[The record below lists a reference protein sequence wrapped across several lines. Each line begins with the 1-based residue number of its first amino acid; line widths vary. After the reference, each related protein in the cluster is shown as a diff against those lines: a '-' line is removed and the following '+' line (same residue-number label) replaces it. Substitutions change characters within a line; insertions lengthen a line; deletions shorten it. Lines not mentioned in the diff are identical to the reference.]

1 MTLARHLYRRLMRK
15 WRVIGLIALASVP
28 GFVYWLAAFDAHE
41 GQLAGLYSDI
51 IAIAGYSFAIAAL
64 ILTVATLRE
73 ERDAG
78 TLPYIYMRPMSRMS
92 LAISSMLAAIAAVMT
107 IALGGWLTTAL
118 ATVAVGADLSI
129 ALPGL
134 ALFVAAGIG
143 YAAVFVPLGYLVPR
157 SLLVGLGYIIVIE
170 TILAFAVPGLA
181 QFSIWRIALSIYAD
195 LAPVFGAEAAEA
207 LGPVNAGVGGG
218 VAKIAGTLLA
228 GLLVLTWAL
237 RKRDAL

>member
-1 MTLARHLYRRLMRK
+1 MILTRHLYRRLMRK

-28 GFVYWLAAFDAHE
+28 GFVYWLAAFDANPDE
-41 GQLAGLYSDI
+41 LAGLYSDI

-78 TLPYIYMRPMSRMS
+78 TLPYIYMRPMPRVS

-118 ATVAVGADLSI
+118 ATVAVGADISI

-134 ALFVAAGIG
+134 ALFTGAGIG

-181 QFSIWRIALSIYAD
+181 QFSIWRIALSIYHD
-195 LAPVFGAEAAEA
+195 LASVFGAEAAEA
-207 LGPVNAGVGGG
+207 LGPVDAGVGGG
-218 VAKIAGTLLA
+218 VAKIAGTLLV

>member
-1 MTLARHLYRRLMRK
+1 MRK

-28 GFVYWLAAFDAHE
+28 GFVYWLAAFDANPDE
-41 GQLAGLYSDI
+41 LAGLYSDI

-78 TLPYIYMRPMSRMS
+78 TLPYIYMRPMPRVS

-118 ATVAVGADLSI
+118 ATVAVGADISI

-134 ALFVAAGIG
+134 ALFTGAGIG

-181 QFSIWRIALSIYAD
+181 QFSIWRIALSIYHD
-195 LAPVFGAEAAEA
+195 LASVFGAEAAEA
-207 LGPVNAGVGGG
+207 LGPVDAGVGGG
-218 VAKIAGTLLA
+218 VAKIAGTLLV

>member
-1 MTLARHLYRRLMRK
+1 
-15 WRVIGLIALASVP
+15 
-28 GFVYWLAAFDAHE
+28 
-41 GQLAGLYSDI
+41 
-51 IAIAGYSFAIAAL
+51 
-64 ILTVATLRE
+64 
-73 ERDAG
+73 
-78 TLPYIYMRPMSRMS
+78 
-92 LAISSMLAAIAAVMT
+92 
-107 IALGGWLTTAL
+107 
-118 ATVAVGADLSI
+118 
-129 ALPGL
+129 
-134 ALFVAAGIG
+134 
-143 YAAVFVPLGYLVPR
+143 
-157 SLLVGLGYIIVIE
+157 IVIE

>member
-1 MTLARHLYRRLMRK
+1 MILTRHLYRRLMRK

-28 GFVYWLAAFDAHE
+28 GFVYWLAAFDANPDE
-41 GQLAGLYSDI
+41 LAGLYSDI

-78 TLPYIYMRPMSRMS
+78 TLPYIYMRPMPRVS

-118 ATVAVGADLSI
+118 ATVAVGADISI

-134 ALFVAAGIG
+134 ALFTGAGIG

-181 QFSIWRIALSIYAD
+181 QFSIWRIALSIYHD
-195 LAPVFGAEAAEA
+195 LASVFGAEAAEA
-207 LGPVNAGVGGG
+207 LGPVDAGVGGG
-218 VAKIAGTLLA
+218 VAKIAGTLLV
-228 GLLVLTWAL
+228 GLFVLTWAL

>member
-1 MTLARHLYRRLMRK
+1 MP
-15 WRVIGLIALASVP
+15 RV
-28 GFVYWLAAFDAHE
+28 
-41 GQLAGLYSDI
+41 
-51 IAIAGYSFAIAAL
+51 
-64 ILTVATLRE
+64 
-73 ERDAG
+73 
-78 TLPYIYMRPMSRMS
+78 S
-92 LAISSMLAAIAAVMT
+92 LAISAMLAAIAAVMT

-118 ATVAVGADLSI
+118 ATVAVGADISI

-181 QFSIWRIALSIYAD
+181 QFSIWRIALSIYHD
-195 LAPVFGAEAAEA
+195 LASVFGAEAAEA
-207 LGPVNAGVGGG
+207 LGPVDAGVGGG
-218 VAKIAGTLLA
+218 VAKIAGTLLV

-237 RKRDAL
+237 RKRAAL

>member
-1 MTLARHLYRRLMRK
+1 MVLTRHLYRRLMRK
-15 WRVIGLIALASVP
+15 WRVIGLITLASVP
-28 GFVYWLAAFDAHE
+28 GFVYWLAAFDADADE
-41 GQLAGLYSDI
+41 LAGLYSDI
-51 IAIAGYSFAIAAL
+51 IAFAGYSFVIAAL

-78 TLPYIYMRPMSRMS
+78 TLPYIYMRPMPRVS
-92 LAISSMLAAIAAVMT
+92 LAISSMLAAIGAVLA
-107 IALGGWLTTAL
+107 IAFGGWLTTAL
-118 ATVAVGADLSI
+118 ATVALGADISI

-134 ALFVAAGIG
+134 ALFAVAGIG

-170 TILAFAVPGLA
+170 TILASAVPGLA

-195 LAPVFGAEAAEA
+195 LAPVFGDEAAEA
-207 LGPVNAGVGGG
+207 LGPLVAGVGGG
-218 VAKIAGTLLA
+218 VAKIAGTVIV

>member
-1 MTLARHLYRRLMRK
+1 MILTRHLYRRLMRK

-28 GFVYWLAAFDAHE
+28 GFVYWLAAFDANPDE
-41 GQLAGLYSDI
+41 LAGLYSDI

-78 TLPYIYMRPMSRMS
+78 TLPYIYMRPMPRVS

-118 ATVAVGADLSI
+118 ATVAVGADISI

-134 ALFVAAGIG
+134 ALFTGAGIG

-181 QFSIWRIALSIYAD
+181 QFSIWRIALSIYHD
-195 LAPVFGAEAAEA
+195 LASVFGAEAAEA
-207 LGPVNAGVGGG
+207 LGPVDAGVGGG
-218 VAKIAGTLLA
+218 VAKIAGTLVV

>member
-1 MTLARHLYRRLMRK
+1 MILTRHLYRRLMRK

-28 GFVYWLAAFDAHE
+28 GLVYWLAAFDAHPDE
-41 GQLAGLYSDI
+41 LAGLYSDI

-78 TLPYIYMRPMSRMS
+78 TLPYIYMRPMPRVS

-118 ATVAVGADLSI
+118 ATVAVGADISI

-134 ALFVAAGIG
+134 ALFTGAGIG

-157 SLLVGLGYIIVIE
+157 SLLVGLGFRARGFDTTVEGHRFVAGPGDATLEQAIVE
-170 TILAFAVPGLA
+170 
-181 QFSIWRIALSIYAD
+181 
-195 LAPVFGAEAAEA
+195 EAAA
-207 LGPVNAGVGGG
+207 LGS
-218 VAKIAGTLLA
+218 
-228 GLLVLTWAL
+228 GLVRMVRGSASLEDLFL
-237 RKRDAL
+237 RQGEDA